1 MAELVE
7 SYLMT
12 FMNFILL
19 FLIAMVNTE
28 DAQCMTNIN
37 IGISSAQLRYKFLSN
52 KFPTLDVC
60 HLNIFLKIGM
70 KNFQLPSKLPTKQLA
85 VFRNNFN

>member
-52 KFPTLDVC
+52 KFSTLDK
-60 HLNIFLKIGM
+60 HFFENWNEKFSIA
-70 KNFQLPSKLPTKQLA
+70 KQIA
-85 VFRNNFN
+85 NQATSSI